1 LLDELATPAP
11 ATASLDQYLAA
22 VERVQILPDGRVS
35 ALITRGGVE
44 DAHPAPGRT
53 QLMFFVY
60 ERGRWVVDD
69 VYEEILPLQPGALP
83 TPVAALRPTA
93 QQASPAAASPAR

>member
-11 ATASLDQYLAA
+11 APVNPDQYLAA
-22 VERVQILPDGRVS
+22 VESVQVLPDGRVS

-53 QLMFFVY
+53 QLMIFVY
-60 ERGRWVVDD
+60 ERGRWVIDD
-69 VYEEILPLQPGALP
+69 VYEKILPLQPGALP
-83 TPVAALRPTA
+83 TPIAELRPTT
-93 QQASPAAASPAR
+93 QQANPAAASPAQ